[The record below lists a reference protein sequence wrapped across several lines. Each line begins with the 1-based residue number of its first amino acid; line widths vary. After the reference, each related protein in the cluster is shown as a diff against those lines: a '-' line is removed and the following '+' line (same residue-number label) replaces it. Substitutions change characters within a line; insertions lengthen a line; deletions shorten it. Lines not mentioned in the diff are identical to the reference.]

1 MANYI
6 GTKCISCGEIFREGE
21 DVVVCPE
28 CGTPYHRVCYEKEGQ
43 CINTE
48 LHEKGESWQPHY
60 DSDTGSANTENKPVR
75 CVRCGETN
83 PPDGLFC
90 KKCGMPLTVN
100 SGEARP
106 FNTPHENS
114 HNSGFQG
121 NQNNAG
127 RGFYQGMPPFGAGQQ
142 MTFDQDSDIDGV
154 KLGDYAKYVGKN
166 PVVMLS
172 NFIRFGKFGGKSS
185 LNLGALLFPQFY
197 FFYRKMPLIGALFM
211 FLTILTGIPNLLY
224 SFQSGF
230 MGIDVISAGMNLN
243 SDAFGTILN
252 LAYVLSMA
260 VRVVP
265 AMFANYWYYKTAR
278 RDILSIRSV
287 YSESGDESSVKERIA
302 SKGGTSFAA
311 LIMSLLVFMTL
322 NILVVFISNKLLA

>member
-1 MANYI
+1 
-6 GTKCISCGEIFREGE
+6 
-21 DVVVCPE
+21 
-28 CGTPYHRVCYEKEGQ
+28 
-43 CINTE
+43 
-48 LHEKGESWQPHY
+48 
-60 DSDTGSANTENKPVR
+60 
-75 CVRCGETN
+75 
-83 PPDGLFC
+83 
-90 KKCGMPLTVN
+90 
-100 SGEARP
+100 
-106 FNTPHENS
+106 
-114 HNSGFQG
+114 
-121 NQNNAG
+121 
-127 RGFYQGMPPFGAGQQ
+127 
-142 MTFDQDSDIDGV
+142 
-154 KLGDYAKYVGKN
+154 
-166 PVVMLS
+166 MLS

-322 NILVVFISNKLLA
+322 NILVVFIANKLLA